1 MKYESP
7 VGTVIVKCSRKS
19 YVSLG
24 HVVLLLITLGFPRF
38 PWSDVPLCAVLIVSH
53 FKYVIHL
60 FTRLE
65 SIKCLFPISLFFL
78 FGFTLWLTHEGNSS
92 ADLVFLISICIK
104 AVLNIFIAL
113 ILTPILLKDGRSLLI
128 WIFIQVVLITI
139 SVLDERAF
147 QFLTIFSGQSGYD
160 VYSNLFNLRGVGFGI
175 VHVYGAITVLGASF
189 LYASIISQ
197 TFLGR
202 YILFLMQS
210 VALLVSRSAIPIL
223 GIFLLLFEKLMLL
236 VFVFIFLAIS
246 YYFISVFDTEGVLG
260 QVLELGASLI
270 ETNSLT
276 TKSTEASMAMW
287 VFPVD
292 IYSAIVGYGKFF
304 NEGLFFM
311 GTDVGYS
318 RISLFGGFPLLLLFI
333 YANVYCVSV
342 VLLKSQKTKY
352 KKLALVYLLIFF
364 SINLKG
370 LADVGVFAYILLFIF
385 QYERAQSKRN
395 QVLPRPLPVDIER
408 RMR

>member
-7 VGTVIVKCSRKS
+7 VGAWIVKCSRNS
-19 YVSLG
+19 SVTLG

-38 PWSDVPLCAVLIVSH
+38 PGSDVPLCAVLIVSH

-65 SIKCLFPISLFFL
+65 SIKCLYPIILFFL
-78 FGFTLWLTHEGNSS
+78 FGFSLWLIHDGNSS
-92 ADLVFLISICIK
+92 ADLVFLTSICIK

-113 ILTPILLKDGRSLLI
+113 LLAPILLKDGRSLLI
-128 WIFIQVVLITI
+128 WIFIQVVLIAI

-160 VYSNLFNLRGVGFGI
+160 VYSSLFNLRGVGFGI
-175 VHVYGAITVLGASF
+175 VHVYGGITFLGASF

-236 VFVFIFLAIS
+236 VFVVLFLALS
-246 YYFISVFDTEGVLG
+246 YYISVVDAEGVLG
-260 QVLELGASLI
+260 QVLELGVSLI

-287 VFPVD
+287 VFPGD
-292 IYSAIVGYGKFF
+292 IYSAIAGYGKFF
-304 NEGLFFM
+304 DEGLFFM

-364 SINLKG
+364 AINLKG
-370 LADVGVFAYILLFIF
+370 LADVGVFAYILLFIS

-395 QVLPRPLPVDIER
+395 QVLPHPLPIDIER
-408 RMR
+408 RMT